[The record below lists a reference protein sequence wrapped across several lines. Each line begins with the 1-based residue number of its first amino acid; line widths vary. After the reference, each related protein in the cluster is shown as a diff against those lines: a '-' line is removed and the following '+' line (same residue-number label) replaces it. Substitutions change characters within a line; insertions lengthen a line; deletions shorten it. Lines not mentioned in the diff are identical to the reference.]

1 MKIHDNEKEIKS
13 LANLRRFDEVTWF
26 GTNHIEE
33 NATLV
38 TDLDV

>member
-1 MKIHDNEKEIKS
+1 MKVYDKEKESKA
-13 LANLRRFDEVTWF
+13 LANLRRFDEVIWF